1 MTLSTASM
9 SGKKAPETALYECI
23 RGVVLKSGVANPG
36 DIVELTAHEAKV
48 FASKFVPVREA
59 SVEFAP
65 EPEIEQDEFRV
76 AEAPAVEHRDPVA
89 PRPRGRPRK

>member
-23 RGVVLKSGVANPG
+23 RGVVLKNGVANPG

-59 SVEFAP
+59 PVEFAP
-65 EPEIEQDEFRV
+65 DEFRV